1 MCKWELPNILIMD
14 NFNLKKYLAKNKLI
28 KEISSEERK
37 YIDQIKAKV
46 EDTLLAFDEA
56 NNEYRFKSYDVND
69 HEGEIF
75 VVYNTQRDY
84 ENEGEPILKDLLSN
98 FPYPVYIHYTVR
110 DDYKSD
116 NHDYFT
122 KKGFELA

>member
-1 MCKWELPNILIMD
+1 MD